1 MELEFKPVVAGDID
15 RLRPFYGLRPNKT
28 CDSVFLDSFLWKDYY
43 HVQCA
48 VSEGR
53 AVLWLMEKDGQVSTA
68 MPLCREGGPALLFS
82 ADGGLFFGC
91 ASQAFLYLPGR

>member
-43 HVQCA
+43 HLQCA

-53 AVLWLMEKDGQVSTA
+53 AVL
-68 MPLCREGGPALLFS
+68 
-82 ADGGLFFGC
+82 
-91 ASQAFLYLPGR
+91 